1 MPPRKYVSVTGTRA
15 WLPVPPPPRAPLSFA
30 GTPSLHLE
38 AGCAPGYTVQTSL
51 LFLSEGW
58 IDPLRRDVD
67 AFLASFE
74 DRFPHAE
81 DQSPFELARS
91 LWIELGWKWIHLL
104 GCPTTGHVR
113 GPWGNSVVR
122 AFLERLNS
130 SEPPLR
136 QVAAFFALYLF
147 LSTQPPQLQ
156 RVFAQLDA
164 ETLEFLLE
172 LPTALASAV
181 DTPRLAIDPSLPG
194 SSASPATN
202 PSADLSYVLEAL
214 LDGSHFHLV
223 PSQAYL
229 HPRVLPHV
237 RLARDPKRAKKLGER
252 GVALLGVE
260 EEVRALS
267 EGRCRSVAGQDVE
280 PRRKRR
286 RLSEA
291 EDEDEEDAEDG
302 ERDEGDGIAAD
313 GAGEV
318 FSADSL
324 LALGR
329 AYATA
334 KAHAAPSD
342 YALALPASTAAYFAN
357 PLPPP
362 PSADGGLP
370 LPVSLLKHP
379 RYALQA
385 HVLAEAKA
393 RTQHAL
399 QDVRVDGG
407 GDVPDTGADLLSLLG
422 DREGEVSGGV
432 ERYVRTLEELE
443 RLR

>member
-1 MPPRKYVSVTGTRA
+1 MRF
-15 WLPVPPPPRAPLSFA
+15 L
-30 GTPSLHLE
+30 
-38 AGCAPGYTVQTSL
+38 AGCRPRSFRCVC
-51 LFLSEGW
+51 
-58 IDPLRRDVD
+58 
-67 AFLASFE
+67 LASP
-74 DRFPHAE
+74 R
-81 DQSPFELARS
+81 LT
-91 LWIELGWKWIHLL
+91 
-104 GCPTTGHVR
+104 C
-113 GPWGNSVVR
+113 R
-122 AFLERLNS
+122 AS
-130 SEPPLR
+130 S
-136 QVAAFFALYLF
+136 
-147 LSTQPPQLQ
+147 
-156 RVFAQLDA
+156 A

-172 LPTALASAV
+172 LPAALASAV

-194 SSASPATN
+194 SSAPPAHN
-202 PSADLSYVLEAL
+202 PSADLSSVLEAL

-223 PSQAYL
+223 PSQVYL

-267 EGRCRSVAGQDVE
+267 EGRCRPLAGLDAE

-291 EDEDEEDAEDG
+291 EDEEEENAEDG
-302 ERDEGDGIAAD
+302 ERDESEGIAAD

-334 KAHAAPSD
+334 KACAAPND
-342 YALALPASTAAYFAN
+342 YALALPASPAAYFAN
-357 PLPPP
+357 PVPPP

-370 LPVSLLKHP
+370 SPASLLKHP

-407 GDVPDTGADLLSLLG
+407 GDVPDTSADLLSLLG

-432 ERYVRTLEELE
+432 ERYVRTLEELG
-443 RLR
+443 RLG